1 MSDEWHLLQDGQ
13 QYGPYTGEQ
22 LVQFVSEGRI
32 VRESMLWTE
41 GMAEWAKAEDVQGL
55 FPPAPVPVAAA
66 AAPAYV
72 PGGNPPPWMRGGA
85 VAATPQMR
93 PLATAQVRPAMG
105 GGFGGML
112 MRATPGENYPRTDI
126 KPAWF
131 GLLVTLFGGGAGL
144 ILLIGALAIG
154 GVIKLTSIGEL
165 GMLLLVIVAGILA
178 MVVAG
183 IIQLVYL
190 ARAWSCLAYS
200 DPRTTPGKAVGFM
213 FIPGFNLYWIFV
225 AIKGFAED
233 WNRIVSQHPDLA
245 RAPRMSEGVFL
256 TYCIGTIIAPL
267 GMVMWLPMMAQVC
280 KAINFMAF
288 RPTQHPGTFNIR

>member
-22 LVQFVSEGRI
+22 LLEFVQEGRI

-41 GMAEWAKAEDVQGL
+41 GMAEWAKASDVQGL
-55 FPPAPVPVAAA
+55 FPAAPAPAPVA
-66 AAPAYV
+66 AAPAYI
-72 PGGNPPPWMRGGA
+72 PGGPQPPWMRGGT
-85 VAATPQMR
+85 ATASPQMR
-93 PLATAQVRPAMG
+93 PTGMTPGRPAMG
-105 GGFGGML
+105 GGFGMM
-112 MRATPGENYPRTDI
+112 MRAVPGENYPPTDI

-144 ILLIGALAIG
+144 IVLLGVLAIG

-165 GMLLLVIVAGILA
+165 GMLLVVIVACMLA

-190 ARAWSCLAYS
+190 ARAWRCLAYS
-200 DPRTTPGKAVGFM
+200 NPRTTPGKAVGFM
-213 FIPGFNLYWIFV
+213 FIPGFNMYWNFV
-225 AIKGFAED
+225 AIRGFAED
-233 WNRIVSQHPDLA
+233 WNRIVSQHPNLI
-245 RAPRMSEGVFL
+245 RAPRMGEGVFL
-256 TYCIGTIIAPL
+256 TYCIGTFIPPL
-267 GMVMWLPMMAQVC
+267 AMVMWFPMMAQIC